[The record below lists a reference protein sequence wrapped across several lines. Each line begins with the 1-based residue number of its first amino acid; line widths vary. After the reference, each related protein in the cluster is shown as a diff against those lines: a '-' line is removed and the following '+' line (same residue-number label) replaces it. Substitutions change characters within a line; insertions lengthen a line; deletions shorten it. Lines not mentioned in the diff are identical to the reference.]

1 VRLSTV
7 VLTFSISVTL
17 LFSVATLSAQEKNPC
32 NDEKYVRLKAIPRAS
47 LTESERRYMA
57 TTEEACEKFKAAQFK
72 AAQVRSA
79 DSSSVSTVMPAKVE
93 PQKIEPPKAE
103 PPKVETATPKPVESP
118 KEKPLVTAAPP
129 DEKALKDETILNTRN
144 VILGTAAAVGLTTV
158 IILFNNTTTSPF

>member
-57 TTEEACEKFKAAQFK
+57 TTEEACEKFKAAQ
-72 AAQVRSA
+72 VRPA
-79 DSSSVSTVMPAKVE
+79 DSSSAPTVMPAKVE